1 MSSGSTRLS
10 GSTLSQRRALALGTL
25 ISLLGLGA
33 YLLYLLPYED
43 LPGWV
48 EAIGERVALLGWYGP
63 LAFALITAVM
73 TGVGVPR
80 LLMTG
85 VAAALF
91 GFTWGL
97 VSSQFGALAGAY
109 VTFALARWSGRES
122 GLERWPRLQR
132 FTGLLS
138 ERGIIPVLLIRQ
150 LPVSSFFINL
160 LLGLTAVRTRDFFIG
175 SMIGFLP
182 EAIPV
187 ALIGAG
193 LAQGSFA
200 EMLKYLLVGML
211 LFVTLGLLLRWL
223 LRSPQL
229 RSERR
234 RIEMEAENLQAD
246 NMDDHP

>member
-10 GSTLSQRRALALGTL
+10 GFRPSQRRVLALGTL
-25 ISLLGLGA
+25 CLLLGLGA

-150 LPVSSFFINL
+150 LPVSSFSSICCS
-160 LLGLTAVRTRDFFIG
+160 V
-175 SMIGFLP
+175 
-182 EAIPV
+182 
-187 ALIGAG
+187 
-193 LAQGSFA
+193 
-200 EMLKYLLVGML
+200 
-211 LFVTLGLLLRWL
+211 
-223 LRSPQL
+223 
-229 RSERR
+229 
-234 RIEMEAENLQAD
+234 
-246 NMDDHP
+246 